1 MTARIGLII
10 PSSNRMVEQEMARHF
25 PAGVTLHVAR
35 LRMTGP
41 HHVALDQLLPRI
53 EEATRTLTDA
63 KCDVVA
69 FHCTATSME
78 EGMAGEE
85 RVLAAVARA
94 GAPRATTTATA
105 IRRAFDA
112 LGARRIVLVTPY
124 SAQTTAEEAEFLH
137 AAGCEVLHAVGH
149 ALAGSD
155 AYCATPP
162 AFWRDSTLRAARRE
176 ADAYLVSCANIAAMG
191 VIDELEQR
199 LDRPVITSNQAVLW
213 DALVRIGHE
222 DVSGCPGRLFATGV
236 GRVSRRRNPPFAE
249 VGT

>member
-1 MTARIGLII
+1 MTARIGLVI

-25 PAGVTLHVAR
+25 PAGAALHVAR

-41 HHVALDQLLPRI
+41 HHVALSDLLPRI

-85 RVLAAVARA
+85 RVLAAVTRA

-105 IRRAFDA
+105 IRRAFAVLD
-112 LGARRIVLVTPY
+112 ARRIVLVTPY
-124 SAQTTAEEAEFLH
+124 SAQTTAEEVAFLR
-137 AAGCEVLHAVGH
+137 ATGCEVLHAVGC
-149 ALAGSD
+149 ALSGSD

-162 AFWRDSTLRAARRE
+162 DFWRDRVVEAARPE
-176 ADAYLVSCANIAAMG
+176 ADAYLLSCANIAALG
-191 VIDELEQR
+191 IIDELERR
-199 LDRPVITSNQAVLW
+199 LDRPVVTSNQAVLW
-213 DALVRIGHE
+213 HALAQLDHANARVG
-222 DVSGCPGRLFATGV
+222 PGRLFATGAKPNIQSV
-236 GRVSRRRNPPFAE
+236 AS
-249 VGT
+249 

>member
-1 MTARIGLII
+1 MTSRVGLII
-10 PSSNRMVEQEMARHF
+10 PSSNRMVEQEMARFF
-25 PAGVTLHVAR
+25 PPDVTLHVAR

-85 RVLAAVARA
+85 RVLAAVSRT
-94 GAPRATTTATA
+94 GASRATTTATA

-124 SAQTTAEEAEFLH
+124 SARTTAEEAEFLR

-149 ALAGSD
+149 GLAGSD
-155 AYCATPP
+155 AYCAAEP
-162 AFWRDSTLRAARRE
+162 AFWRDATLQAARRD

-191 VIDELEQR
+191 VIDELERR
-199 LDRPVITSNQAVLW
+199 LAAPVITSNQAVLW
-213 DALVRIGHE
+213 DALMQIGHS
-222 DVSGCPGRLFATGV
+222 DVSGCPGRLFAIGAEPA
-236 GRVSRRRNPPFAE
+236 RRSAAS
-249 VGT
+249 

>member
-1 MTARIGLII
+1 MTARVGLII
-10 PSSNRMVEQEMARHF
+10 PSSNRMVEQEMARFF
-25 PAGVTLHVAR
+25 PPGVTLHVAR

-41 HHVALDQLLPRI
+41 YHVPLDQLLPRI

-63 KCDVVA
+63 RCDVVA

-78 EGMAGEE
+78 EGMAGEG
-85 RVLAAVARA
+85 RVLAAVTRA
-94 GAPRATTTATA
+94 GALRATTTATA

-124 SAQTTAEEAEFLH
+124 SQETTDEEAEFLH

-155 AYCATPP
+155 AYCAAPP
-162 AFWRDSTLRAARRE
+162 AFWRDSTLQAARRE
-176 ADAYLVSCANIAAMG
+176 ADAYLVSCANIAAMS
-191 VIDELEQR
+191 VIDALEQQ

-213 DALVRIGHE
+213 DALVRIGHA
-222 DVSGCPGRLFATGV
+222 DVSSCPGRLFAV
-236 GRVSRRRNPPFAE
+236 DAEPARRSAVS
-249 VGT
+249 

>member
-1 MTARIGLII
+1 MTARVGLII
-10 PSSNRMVEQEMARHF
+10 PSSNRMVEQEMARFF
-25 PAGVTLHVAR
+25 PPGVTLHVAR

-41 HHVALDQLLPRI
+41 HHVALDALLPRI

-124 SAQTTAEEAEFLH
+124 SQKTTAEEAEFLR

-155 AYCATPP
+155 AYCAAPP
-162 AFWRDSTLRAARRE
+162 AFWRERTVEAARRE
-176 ADAYLVSCANIAAMG
+176 ADAYLVSCANIAAMS
-191 VIDELEQR
+191 VIDELERR
-199 LDRPVITSNQAVLW
+199 LEAPVITSNQAVLW

-222 DVSGCPGRLFATGV
+222 DVSGCPGRLFAAV
-236 GRVSRRRNPPFAE
+236 GRVSRRRNPPLAE

>member
-1 MTARIGLII
+1 MTARVGLII
-10 PSSNRMVEQEMARHF
+10 PSSNRMVEQEMARFF
-25 PAGVTLHVAR
+25 PSGVTLHVAR

-94 GAPRATTTATA
+94 GALRATTTATA

-124 SAQTTAEEAEFLH
+124 SQKTTDEEGEFLH

-155 AYCATPP
+155 AYCAAPP
-162 AFWRDSTLRAARRE
+162 AFWRDSTLAAARPE

-191 VIDELEQR
+191 VIDELERR
-199 LDRPVITSNQAVLW
+199 LDAPVVTSNQAVLW
-213 DALVRIGHE
+213 DALVRIGYA
-222 DVSGCPGRLFATGV
+222 DMSACPGRLFAV
-236 GRVSRRRNPPFAE
+236 DAEPARRSAVS
-249 VGT
+249 